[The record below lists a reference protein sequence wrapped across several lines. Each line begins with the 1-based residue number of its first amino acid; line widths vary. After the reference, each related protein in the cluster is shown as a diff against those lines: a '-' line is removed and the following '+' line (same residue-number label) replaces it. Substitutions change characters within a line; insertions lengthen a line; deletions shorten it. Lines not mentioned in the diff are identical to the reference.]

1 MATVNKKEFKRV
13 VKELEGDDTTPGREL
28 TFADIGAVFGA
39 DFWEMLV
46 IALMDAQDAARA
58 IQGAIG
64 RLRAGEQAE

>member
-1 MATVNKKEFKRV
+1 MTINREAFEAVAKEA
-13 VKELEGDDTTPGREL
+13 ENGAEL
-28 TFADIGAVFGA
+28 TFEMLGRVFGS

-64 RLRAGEQAE
+64 KLRQESMKVS